1 MKRRFGGAGLLFW
14 VLGLY
19 WFLESPLSAQPVF
32 KFTQIQRLANGEV
45 ALKLTALQARNYRF
59 EFSSNLTSW
68 QGLVLLTNST
78 GLVQFTDSG
87 APYVSNRFYRTA
99 QVTGTNIL
107 TGDSFSTTHGEGI
120 IHPINHA
127 SFVMSWNGKTIYI
140 DPVGG
145 ATRYQGLA
153 RADLI
158 LVTHSHS
165 DHFDLTTINAV
176 KATNGLIVAPSAV
189 YQSLSASLKNVTT
202 VLTNGASASVLGIMI
217 EAVPAYNSNHPRGT
231 GNGYILTLADK
242 RIYVSGDTQDSVE
255 MRAIRDIEVMF
266 LGMNQYTMTV
276 NQGASATREIQPRV
290 VYPCHYQSGGFTADI
305 NAFKQLV
312 GTDLGIEVR
321 LRNWY

>member
-1 MKRRFGGAGLLFW
+1 
-14 VLGLY
+14 
-19 WFLESPLSAQPVF
+19 
-32 KFTQIQRLANGEV
+32 
-45 ALKLTALQARNYRF
+45 
-59 EFSSNLTSW
+59 
-68 QGLVLLTNST
+68 
-78 GLVQFTDSG
+78 
-87 APYVSNRFYRTA
+87 
-99 QVTGTNIL
+99 
-107 TGDSFSTTHGEGI
+107 
-120 IHPINHA
+120 
-127 SFVMSWNGKTIYI
+127 MSWNGKTIYI

-231 GNGYILTLADK
+231 GNGYILTLANK

-255 MRAIRDIEVMF
+255 MRAIRDIEVIFM
-266 LGMNQYTMTV
+266 GMNQYTMTV